1 MKLIITESQLRRV
14 ISEIINPKTIKQINW
29 YYLTFRGKQT
39 WKNSIRSQ
47 VKIEQEYYD
56 YLGDVLSALS
66 SIKKEVESDVMKGSL
81 SQSTLDKLNQNLMS
95 VIITT
100 SKDKMLIDSLNKIP
114 ESQRKIARSIVG
126 RGIIKSSIDKAV
138 KITGQSYY
146 INGMITAL
154 KTTYNPSSPIV
165 QNYIKVLTQIGT
177 SLSQNEMLKKNIYNT
192 IIRIV

>member
-1 MKLIITESQLRRV
+1 MKLIITESQLKRV
-14 ISEIINPKTIKQINW
+14 ISEIINPKTIKEINW
-29 YYLTFRGKQT
+29 YHLVNNARKT
-39 WKNSIRSQ
+39 WKDSIRSE

-56 YLGDVLSALS
+56 YLGYVLSALA

-95 VIITT
+95 VVITT
-100 SKDKMLIDSLNKIP
+100 SKDKMLVDTLNKIP

-126 RGIIKSSIDKAV
+126 RGVIKSSIDKAV
-138 KITGQSYY
+138 KLTGQSYY
-146 INGMITAL
+146 INGMISTL

-165 QNYIKVLTQIGT
+165 QNYIKVLTQLGT

>member
-1 MKLIITESQLRRV
+1 MKLIITESQLKRV

-29 YYLTFRGKQT
+29 YFLANNGRQV
-39 WKNSIRSQ
+39 WKDSIRSQ

-66 SIKKEVESDVMKGSL
+66 SIRKEVESDVMKGSL

-146 INGMITAL
+146 INGMVTAL

>member
-1 MKLIITESQLRRV
+1 MKIIISESQLKRV
-14 ISEIINPKTIKQINW
+14 ISEIINPKTIKEINW
-29 YYLTFRGKQT
+29 YHLVNNARKT
-39 WKNSIRSQ
+39 WKDSIRSE

-56 YLGDVLSALS
+56 YLGYVLSALA

-95 VIITT
+95 VVITT
-100 SKDKMLIDSLNKIP
+100 SKDKMLVDTLNKIP

-126 RGIIKSSIDKAV
+126 RGVIKSSIDKAV
-138 KITGQSYY
+138 KLTGQSYY
-146 INGMITAL
+146 IDGMIPTL

-165 QNYIKVLTQIGT
+165 QNYIKVLTQLGT

>member
-1 MKLIITESQLRRV
+1 MKIIISESQLKRV
-14 ISEIINPKTIKQINW
+14 ISEIINPKTIKEINW
-29 YYLTFRGKQT
+29 YHLVNSGRQS
-39 WKNSIRSQ
+39 WKDSIRSQ

-146 INGMITAL
+146 INGMVTAL

>member
-1 MKLIITESQLRRV
+1 MT
-14 ISEIINPKTIKQINW
+14 NPKTIREINW
-29 YYLTFRGKQT
+29 YHLVSNGRQV
-39 WKNSIRSQ
+39 WKDSIRSQ

-81 SQSTLDKLNQNLMS
+81 SQSTLDKLNQNLMT

-146 INGMITAL
+146 INGMVTAL

>member
-14 ISEIINPKTIKQINW
+14 ISEIINPKTIREINW
-29 YYLTFRGKQT
+29 YHLVSNGRQV
-39 WKNSIRSQ
+39 WKDSIRSQ

-81 SQSTLDKLNQNLMS
+81 SQSTLDKLNQNLMT

>member
-14 ISEIINPKTIKQINW
+14 ISEIINPKTIKEINW
-29 YYLTFRGKQT
+29 YHLVNSGRQS
-39 WKNSIRSQ
+39 WKDSIRSQ

-66 SIKKEVESDVMKGSL
+66 SIRKEVESDVMKGSL

>member
-1 MKLIITESQLRRV
+1 MKLIITESQLKRV

-29 YYLTFRGKQT
+29 YYLTHRGKQT

-56 YLGDVLSALS
+56 YLGDVMSALS
-66 SIKKEVESDVMKGSL
+66 SIKNEVESDVVKGSL

-95 VIITT
+95 VVITT
-100 SKDKMLIDSLNKIP
+100 SKDKMLSDSLNKIP

-126 RGIIKSSIDKAV
+126 RGVIKSSVDKAV
-138 KITGQSYY
+138 KLTGQSFY
-146 INGMITAL
+146 IDGMVGLL
-154 KTTYNPSSPIV
+154 KTSYNTSNPIV

>member
-1 MKLIITESQLRRV
+1 MKLIITELQLRRV
-14 ISEIINPKTIKQINW
+14 ISEIINPKTIKEINW
-29 YYLTFRGKQT
+29 YHLVNSGRQS
-39 WKNSIRSQ
+39 WKDSIRSQ

>member
-14 ISEIINPKTIKQINW
+14 INEIINPKTIKQINW
-29 YYLTFRGKQT
+29 YHLANNGRQS
-39 WKNSIRSQ
+39 WKDSIRSQ

-66 SIKKEVESDVMKGSL
+66 SIRKEVESDVMKGSL

>member
-1 MKLIITESQLRRV
+1 MKLIITESQLKRV
-14 ISEIINPKTIKQINW
+14 ISEIINPKTIKEINW
-29 YYLTFRGKQT
+29 YHLVNNARQS
-39 WKNSIRSQ
+39 WKDSIRSQ

-56 YLGDVLSALS
+56 YLGDVLSALA

-95 VIITT
+95 VVITT
-100 SKDKMLIDSLNKIP
+100 SKDKMLVDTLNKIP
-114 ESQRKIARSIVG
+114 ESQRKIARSIIG
-126 RGIIKSSIDKAV
+126 RGVIKSSIDKAV
-138 KITGQSYY
+138 KLTGQSYY
-146 INGMITAL
+146 IDGMIPTL

-165 QNYIKVLTQIGT
+165 QNYIKVLTQLGT

>member
-1 MKLIITESQLRRV
+1 MKLQITESQLRR
-14 ISEIINPKTIKQINW
+14 IINEIIDPKTIKQINW
-29 YYLTFRGKQT
+29 YHLVNNARQT
-39 WKNSIRSQ
+39 WKDSIRSQ

-66 SIKKEVESDVMKGSL
+66 SIRKEVESDVMKGSL

-95 VIITT
+95 VVITT

-114 ESQRKIARSIVG
+114 ESQRKIARSVVG

-154 KTTYNPSSPIV
+154 TKTYNQSSPIV